1 MDKVYTFCSWKPG
14 LLNPIVMESPQPS
27 KARQGLVM
35 SGTVQT
41 DAPLQLL
48 SKKKSAVSAGK
59 VTFKP
64 SLTKLLRALP

>member
-1 MDKVYTFCSWKPG
+1 
-14 LLNPIVMESPQPS
+14 MESPQPS